1 MKEDKTI
8 PVAFHNGRGYDFH
21 LFVRSLGRVEG
32 HISTIVKNSEQYI
45 SIDKAMYVSKKTVY
59 DNDGK
64 PRTKKNTWK
73 ISFIDSYGF
82 LQASLE
88 NVVENFPKEKF
99 KMLGEEFKG
108 EMFDLYTPEGRVSIR
123 VVFDYIGKLDE
134 TGFPPIGAFYSSLTG
149 KGIPVED
156 YEHGQKV
163 WKKMGFNSVHLSH
176 DSSSF

>member
-1 MKEDKTI
+1 M
-8 PVAFHNGRGYDFH
+8 
-21 LFVRSLGRVEG
+21 
-32 HISTIVKNSEQYI
+32 KNSEQYI

-88 NVVENFPKEKF
+88 NLVENFPKEKF

-108 EMFDLYTPEGRVSIR
+108 EMFDLVLRKGVFPYEWFLITSENSTKRGFCPSEPSTP
-123 VVFDYIGKLDE
+123 
-134 TGFPPIGAFYSSLTG
+134 P
-149 KGIPVED
+149 
-156 YEHGQKV
+156 
-163 WKKMGFNSVHLSH
+163 
-176 DSSSF
+176 